1 MSAPYWG
8 QLPPPN
14 ARRMSGDSGQ
24 PDRPDRRQSLDQ
36 PPAQF
41 QSRSNRASV
50 QTTHTESTFSPLESP
65 ATSYFPNTGLAPRPS
80 SLSYGHNR
88 YPSDLQEKRRRR
100 TSQTTEDIPEV
111 GSHDEGALS
120 PPPAAPDVPRAPPVS
135 YKDPYR
141 HSSPAFTPTYS
152 YNADGQPGPPLSAY
166 RFGSPRYGSP
176 AQARIAGMEP
186 ESFYKDATP
195 PAEKQNRAPTLDRA
209 RQTFGENE
217 GIDKL
222 DRDNGSMGRPT
233 NGDLEGQ
240 GIVDPYAPK
249 RQPTLAG
256 PPRRPTFADDRSP
269 LQRLEL
275 TLDSITKE
283 EKRARVEAAERRAR
297 ERAVRRENAVN
308 EDKLQPPPE
317 RSSSQQVKVR
327 DRRQSAS
334 QYDDPM
340 QVQPSAVTFHGP
352 LSQNPPEETK
362 QYTPPGQSPSSKIP
376 VPKNRNIAAPQKTD
390 LPQRNLSFRERAAKN
405 DGDISADADSNSQVS
420 PISSPGGG
428 FALARNGSN
437 KLKKNPPS
445 DPWYGQRKEAEEKS
459 MAQRRN
465 LQSDGT
471 YEMPRD
477 INTAPIVARPRNEP
491 ITRDPTSQYVGR
503 PPARGKQFEQE
514 DYEEP
519 RQRGVAATSG
529 PGRNDSVASSQR
541 SPPSQQTFQS
551 SLRNSDA
558 PPRSAGKSVTFP
570 DRRYE
575 AQEFDDDDYDS
586 DLSEHKLGIHDY
598 MHRRKLKPGRGMY
611 QPPKYLE
618 EWKKSTVGT
627 LAGSLLDLNVEPPN
641 PNPGADKGTPW
652 WENSGRRRSST
663 TTRPPPELFSET
675 YDDTQGPTR
684 FKPPLY
690 LKCGPLLRYCGMR
703 HEKPLPRGGDA
714 SMNRDIWRGT
724 VMIVTQD
731 TESSYDIPPIL
742 RLFVQPIELLPP
754 PPAELRGEQV
764 LPPEYVDPIAGI
776 PKLGRR
782 GETLFVRPVEH
793 LEEAKDVSRLDPDDG
808 LFEITR
814 SAPDFNNAPDPPG
827 SFACRK
833 RRTPVDGEKLGKYK
847 DVRGFRLHAE
857 RGHTFWRFNIEVELR
872 EKQQRIA
879 YRINH
884 GPATGFWVPARDQS
898 MNIMFHSCN
907 GFSLSV
913 NPDDFSGPD
922 PMWRDVLNNHQTRPF
937 HVMIGGG
944 DQLYNDAIMRETRHF
959 QDWLQIKNPLHK
971 NNAPLTPEMQDEMEN
986 FYLER
991 YMMWFSQGL
1000 FGLANCQ
1007 IPMVNMYDDHDIIDG
1022 YGSYPDHFMK
1032 SPVFSGLGNVAFKY
1046 YMLFQHQSLPDETEE
1061 TEPSW
1066 VTGIKP
1072 GPYIREQSR
1081 SLFMFLGNKVALLA
1095 VDCRTER
1102 TRDEVVTE
1110 DTWKKL
1116 MDRCDAELVKGET
1129 QHLLVLLGVPIAY
1142 PRLVW
1147 LENIL
1152 TSRLMDPIKALGKAG
1167 MLGNFLNRFDGGVEV
1182 LDDLDDHWTAKNH
1195 KDERRFV
1202 IEDLQDLAVDA
1213 SVRVT
1218 ILSGDVH
1225 LAAVGQFYSNPKLN
1239 LPKHKDFRY
1248 MPNIISSAIANTPP
1262 PDLMADILNKRNKVH
1277 HFDKETDE
1285 DMIPLFTNDVDGKPR
1300 NNKHLLPHRNWCSIR
1315 EYVPGQTP
1323 PPTPPPEEFDETPE
1337 ATPPNSRGG
1346 LLRRFSLSSRKG
1358 SQARPNTSHAP
1369 VDRSR
1374 PPVSGGGGLF
1384 RSLSR
1389 RASDAGTRPNKLLRT
1404 LSLGRGDSARR
1415 GSTSAG
1421 NGGGSG
1427 GGGLFRRRSTERA
1440 DDGGINGAWGPDSE
1454 DDEDAVYETQPQR
1467 YARPNTNQTPMM
1479 AGAAGRE
1486 YREYNGAR
1494 DGGASMGHLRGGAGD
1509 SRHVNDEYE
1518 VGDEA
1523 FFSARPPRRAVT
1535 QPVAVATTSSSY
1547 SAAAPTPARRNTN
1560 GGPSSSGN
1568 AYDNYYDPN
1577 SSEEDPM
1584 AAAAPRRPFHRT
1596 PTGLSAKKLQKRG
1609 AARYEVDLQGG
1620 LDVCL
1625 NVEVNP
1631 KDPAGITVPYRL
1643 LVPRLWYEYEGE
1655 DASPS
1660 PPVAE
1665 VQKPLP
1671 PSHPQPAR
1679 AQERAPV
1686 RDREDEDYDD
1696 EEEDDYEG
1704 EYDGE
1709 YEYEEKPGMLKRL
1722 FSKRGR
1728 NAGGS
1733 GGGGGG
1739 SQYRARRMSP

>member
-8 QLPPPN
+8 QLPPSN
-14 ARRMSGDSGQ
+14 ARRMSGDYDQ
-24 PDRPDRRQSLDQ
+24 PDRRQSLDQ
-36 PPAQF
+36 PPTQYQTQAQSQS

-65 ATSYFPNTGLAPRPS
+65 ATSNFPNTGLAPRPS
-80 SLSYGHNR
+80 SLPYGHNR
-88 YPSDLQEKRRRR
+88 HPSDLQEKRRRR
-100 TSQTTEDIPEV
+100 TSRTTEDIPEV
-111 GSHDEGALS
+111 GLHDEGALS

-135 YKDPYR
+135 YRDPYR

-186 ESFYKDATP
+186 DTFYKDATP
-195 PAEKQNRAPTLDRA
+195 PAEKQNRAPILDRT
-209 RQTFGENE
+209 RQTFNEGE
-217 GIDKL
+217 GIDKQL
-222 DRDNGSMGRPT
+222 DANIENSGPIRRPT
-233 NGDLEGQ
+233 NGDLEAQ
-240 GIVDPYAPK
+240 GAVDPYAPK
-249 RQPTLAG
+249 RQGTLTG

-283 EKRARVEAAERRAR
+283 EKRARVEAAERKAR
-297 ERAVRRENAVN
+297 ERAIQRENAVN
-308 EDKLQPPPE
+308 QDKLQPPPE
-317 RSSSQQVKVR
+317 RINSQQVKVR
-327 DRRQSAS
+327 DRRQSVS
-334 QYDDPM
+334 QHEDPVK
-340 QVQPSAVTFHGP
+340 VQPSAVTFHGP

-362 QYTPPGQSPSSKIP
+362 PYTSPGQSPSSRIP
-376 VPKNRNIAAPQKTD
+376 VPKNRNVSATQKTD
-390 LPQRNLSFRERAAKN
+390 IPQRNLSFRERAAKN
-405 DGDISADADSNSQVS
+405 DGDIPADTGSNSPVS
-420 PISSPGGG
+420 PVSSPGGG
-428 FALARNGSN
+428 FALTRNGSN
-437 KLKKNPPS
+437 KLKKNPPG

-459 MAQRRN
+459 AAYQRRN
-465 LQSDGT
+465 FQDDEA

-477 INTAPIVARPRNEP
+477 ISTAPITARPRNDS
-491 ITRDPTSQYVGR
+491 IAVARDPTSQYGR
-503 PPARGKQFEQE
+503 PPARGKQYEQDE

-519 RQRGVAATSG
+519 RQRGVAATFG
-529 PGRNDSVASSQR
+529 PSRNDSMASSQR
-541 SPPSQQTFQS
+541 SPPSQQTHQS

-558 PPRSAGKSVTFP
+558 PPKSAGKSVTFP

-575 AQEFDDDDYDS
+575 AQEFDDEDYDS
-586 DLSEHKLGIHDY
+586 DFSEHKLGIHDY

-627 LAGSLLDLNVEPPN
+627 LAGSLLDLNVQPPDPN
-641 PNPGADKGTPW
+641 PVADKGTPW

-663 TTRPPPELFSET
+663 TTRPPPDLFSET

-703 HEKPLPRGGDA
+703 HEKPLPRGNQDP
-714 SMNRDIWRGT
+714 SLNREIWRGT

-754 PPAELRGEQV
+754 PPVELRGEQV

-782 GETLFVRPVEH
+782 GETLYVRPVEH
-793 LEEAKDVSRLDPDDG
+793 LEEGKDVSRLDPDDG

-814 SAPDFNNAPDPPG
+814 SAPDFNDAPDPPG
-827 SFACRK
+827 SFASRK
-833 RRTPVDGEKLGKYK
+833 RRNPVDGEKLGKYK

-872 EKQQRIA
+872 ERQQRIA

-884 GPATGFWVPARDQS
+884 GPATGFWVPAKGES

-913 NPDDFSGPD
+913 NPDEFSGPD

-944 DQLYNDAIMRETRHF
+944 DQLYNDAIMRDTRHF

-1007 IPMVNMYDDHDIIDG
+1007 IPMINMYDDHDIIDG

-1225 LAAVGQFYSNPKLN
+1225 LAAVGQLYSNPKLN
-1239 LPKHKDFRY
+1239 IPKHKDFRY

-1285 DMIPLFTNDVDGKPR
+1285 DMIPLFTNGVDGKQR

-1323 PPTPPPEEFDETPE
+1323 PPTPPPEDFEDTPE

-1346 LLRRFSLSSRKG
+1346 ILRRFSLSSRKG
-1358 SQARPNTSHAP
+1358 STARPNTSHAS

-1374 PPVSGGGGLF
+1374 PPVSSSGGLF

-1389 RASDAGTRPNKLLRT
+1389 RASDAGARPNKLMRT

-1415 GSTSAG
+1415 ANTS
-1421 NGGGSG
+1421 SG
-1427 GGGLFRRRSTERA
+1427 GGGLFRRQSAERA
-1440 DDGGINGAWGPDSE
+1440 NDGGINGAWGPDSDE
-1454 DDEDAVYETQPQR
+1454 DEDA
-1467 YARPNTNQTPMM
+1467 YAPRPRGQTRVNANQVPMM
-1479 AGAAGRE
+1479 AGAGAG
-1486 YREYNGAR
+1486 YGGR
-1494 DGGASMGHLRGGAGD
+1494 DASMGHLRGGAGD
-1509 SRHVNDEYE
+1509 LRHVNDEYE
-1518 VGDEA
+1518 VGDEV
-1523 FFSARPPRRAVT
+1523 FFTARPPRRAVT
-1535 QPVAVATTSSSY
+1535 QPMTASSSSY
-1547 SAAAPTPARRNTN
+1547 SAPVPVRRNTN
-1560 GGPSSSGN
+1560 GGTVGGSGSGSV
-1568 AYDNYYDPN
+1568 YDNYYDPN
-1577 SSEEDPM
+1577 SSEEEHP
-1584 AAAAPRRPFHRT
+1584 APRPFHRT

-1655 DASPS
+1655 DASPA
-1660 PPVAE
+1660 PPVD
-1665 VQKPLP
+1665 VPRPLP
-1671 PSHPQPAR
+1671 LPQP
-1679 AQERAPV
+1679 QVQPQQSV
-1686 RDREDEDYDD
+1686 RQVHDDEED

-1728 NAGGS
+1728 NAS
-1733 GGGGGG
+1733 GG
-1739 SQYRARRMSP
+1739 SQYRARRSSP

>member
-8 QLPPPN
+8 QLPPSN
-14 ARRMSGDSGQ
+14 ARRMSGDYDQ
-24 PDRPDRRQSLDQ
+24 PDRRQSLDQ
-36 PPAQF
+36 PPPQF

-50 QTTHTESTFSPLESP
+50 QTTHTDSTFSPLESP
-65 ATSYFPNTGLAPRPS
+65 ATSNFPNTGLAPRPS
-80 SLSYGHNR
+80 SLPYGQNR

-100 TSQTTEDIPEV
+100 TSRTQEDIPEV

-152 YNADGQPGPPLSAY
+152 YSADGQPGPPLSAY
-166 RFGSPRYGSP
+166 RYGSP
-176 AQARIAGMEP
+176 AQARIAGMES

-195 PAEKQNRAPTLDRA
+195 PAERQNRAPILDRT
-209 RQTFGENE
+209 RHTFDEDE
-217 GIDKL
+217 DIDQQL
-222 DRDNGSMGRPT
+222 DRDTERSGPTRRAT
-233 NGDLEGQ
+233 NGDLEEKGT
-240 GIVDPYAPK
+240 VDPYAPK
-249 RQPTLAG
+249 RQGTLNG
-256 PPRRPTFADDRSP
+256 PPRRPTWADDRSP

-283 EKRARVEAAERRAR
+283 EKRARVEAAEQRAR
-297 ERAVRRENAVN
+297 ERAVRRQNAVN
-308 EDKLQPPPE
+308 QDKLQPPQE
-317 RSSSQQVKVR
+317 RSNSQQVKLR
-327 DRRQSAS
+327 DRRQSVS
-334 QYDDPM
+334 QHDDPV

-362 QYTPPGQSPSSKIP
+362 QHIPSGQSPSSKIP
-376 VPKNRNIAAPQKTD
+376 VPKNRNVTPTTQKSD

-405 DGDISADADSNSQVS
+405 EPDLPGDAGSNSPVS
-420 PISSPGGG
+420 PVSSPGGG
-428 FALARNGSN
+428 FALTRGGSN
-437 KLKKNPPS
+437 KLKKNPPG
-445 DPWYGQRKEAEEKS
+445 DPWYSQRKEAEDKS
-459 MAQRRN
+459 KAHQGRN
-465 LQSDGT
+465 LQSEET

-477 INTAPIVARPRNEP
+477 TGAAAMATKPRNET
-491 ITRDPTSQYVGR
+491 ITRDPSSQYMGR
-503 PPARGKQFEQE
+503 PPARGKQVEE
-514 DYEEP
+514 EEYYEEP
-519 RQRGVAATSG
+519 RQRGYSG
-529 PGRNDSVASSQR
+529 TVGSSRNDSVSNSQR

-551 SLRNSDA
+551 SMRNSEA
-558 PPRSAGKSVTFP
+558 PPKSIGKSVTFP
-570 DRRYE
+570 DRHHE
-575 AQEFDDDDYDS
+575 AHEFDDDDYDS
-586 DLSEHKLGIHDY
+586 DFSEHKFGVHDY

-627 LAGSLLDLNVEPPN
+627 LAGSLLDLNVEIPD
-641 PNPGADKGTPW
+641 PGVEKGTPW
-652 WENSGRRRSST
+652 WENGGRRRSST
-663 TTRPPPELFSET
+663 TTRPPPEFFSEI
-675 YDDTQGPTR
+675 YDDMQGPTR

-703 HEKPLPRGGDA
+703 HEKPLGRA
-714 SMNRDIWRGT
+714 NRDDTSLDKEIWRGT
-724 VMIVTQD
+724 IMIVTQD

-754 PPAELRGEQV
+754 PPVELRGEQV
-764 LPPEYVDPIAGI
+764 LSPEYVDPIAGI

-782 GETLFVRPVEH
+782 GETLYVRPVEH
-793 LEEAKDVSRLDPDDG
+793 LEEAKDISRTDPDDG

-827 SFACRK
+827 SFASRK

-872 EKQQRIA
+872 DKQQRIA

-884 GPATGFWVPARDQS
+884 GPATGFWVPARGQS

-944 DQLYNDAIMRETRHF
+944 DQVYNDAIMRDTRHF

-971 NNAPLTPEMQDEMEN
+971 NNAPLTPEMQDEMEH
-986 FYLER
+986 FYMER

-1022 YGSYPDHFMK
+1022 FGSYPDHFMK

-1072 GPYIREQSR
+1072 GPYIHEQSR

-1102 TRDEVVTE
+1102 TRDEVMTE
-1110 DTWKKL
+1110 NTWKKL

-1202 IEDLQDLAVDA
+1202 IEDLQDIAVDA

-1285 DMIPLFTNDVDGKPR
+1285 DMIPLFTNDVDGKQR

-1323 PPTPPPEEFDETPE
+1323 PPTPPPDDFDQTLEG
-1337 ATPPNSRGG
+1337 TPPSSSKGG
-1346 LLRRFSLSSRKG
+1346 LLRRFSLSSRRG
-1358 SQARPNTSHAP
+1358 PAARPNTSHAS

-1374 PPVSGGGGLF
+1374 PPVSSSGGGLF

-1389 RASDAGTRPNKLLRT
+1389 RASDAGARPNKLMRT
-1404 LSLGRGDSARR
+1404 LSLGRVDSSRR
-1415 GSTSAG
+1415 QGSSG
-1421 NGGGSG
+1421 G
-1427 GGGLFRRRSTERA
+1427 GGGLFRRRSTDRTNN
-1440 DDGGINGAWGPDSE
+1440 GGINGAWGPDSE
-1454 DDEDAVYETQPQR
+1454 EDEEVVYE
-1467 YARPNTNQTPMM
+1467 ARPVRHARTNPNPNTMM
-1479 AGAAGRE
+1479 AGAGGRE
-1486 YREYNGAR
+1486 YGR
-1494 DGGASMGHLRGGAGD
+1494 DGGATMGHLRGGAGD

-1523 FFSARPPRRAVT
+1523 YFSARPPRRAVT
-1535 QPVAVATTSSSY
+1535 QPATASSS
-1547 SAAAPTPARRNTN
+1547 STVPVTPARRNTN
-1560 GGPSSSGN
+1560 GGATGHE
-1568 AYDNYYDPN
+1568 YDNYYDPN
-1577 SSEEDPM
+1577 SSEEDP
-1584 AAAAPRRPFHRT
+1584 PERRPFHRT

-1643 LVPRLWYEYEGE
+1643 LVPRLFYEYQGEDAEPEEVPQPAREQRRGPLRGENEEDDDDDDDDFEGEYEGE
-1655 DASPS
+1655 YEYDD
-1660 PPVAE
+1660 
-1665 VQKPLP
+1665 
-1671 PSHPQPAR
+1671 
-1679 AQERAPV
+1679 
-1686 RDREDEDYDD
+1686 DREQ
-1696 EEEDDYEG
+1696 
-1704 EYDGE
+1704 
-1709 YEYEEKPGMLKRL
+1709 KPGMLKRL
-1722 FSKRGR
+1722 FSKR
-1728 NAGGS
+1728 
-1733 GGGGGG
+1733 
-1739 SQYRARRMSP
+1739 ARTVG

>member
-1 MSAPYWG
+1 MSTSAPYWG
-8 QLPPPN
+8 QLPPSN
-14 ARRMSGDSGQ
+14 ARRMSGDFDQ

-36 PPAQF
+36 PPAHS

-50 QTTHTESTFSPLESP
+50 QTTQTESTFSPLESP
-65 ATSYFPNTGLAPRPS
+65 ATSNFPNTGLAPRPT

-88 YPSDLQEKRRRR
+88 HPSDLQEKRRRR
-100 TSQTTEDIPEV
+100 TSRTTDDIPEI
-111 GSHDEGALS
+111 GLHDEGALS

-152 YNADGQPGPPLSAY
+152 YNENGQPGPPLSAY

-176 AQARIAGMEP
+176 AQRIAGMES

-195 PAEKQNRAPTLDRA
+195 PAEKQNRAPILDRG
-209 RQTFGENE
+209 RQTFNE
-217 GIDKL
+217 SEGVDKQL
-222 DRDNGSMGRPT
+222 DIRRPT
-233 NGDLEGQ
+233 NGDLDGQ
-240 GIVDPYAPK
+240 GTADPYAPK
-249 RQPTLAG
+249 RQPTLNV
-256 PPRRPTFADDRSP
+256 PQRRPTFADDRSP

-297 ERAVRRENAVN
+297 ERAVRRESAVKQ
-308 EDKLQPPPE
+308 DKLQPPPE
-317 RSSSQQVKVR
+317 RPNNQQVKVR
-327 DRRQSAS
+327 DRRQSVS
-334 QYDDPM
+334 QHNDPV

-352 LSQNPPEETK
+352 LSQNPPEEAK
-362 QYTPPGQSPSSKIP
+362 QYTPSGQSPSSKIP
-376 VPKNRNIAAPQKTD
+376 VPKNRNIAATQKTD

-405 DGDISADADSNSQVS
+405 DGDIPADAGSNSPVS
-420 PISSPGGG
+420 PVSSPGGG
-428 FALARNGSN
+428 FALTRNGSN
-437 KLKKNPPS
+437 KLKKNPPG
-445 DPWYGQRKEAEEKS
+445 DPWYSQRKEAEEKS
-459 MAQRRN
+459 AALQRRN
-465 LQSDGT
+465 LPNEEA
-471 YEMPRD
+471 YEVPRD
-477 INTAPIVARPRNEP
+477 ISTAPITARPRNDT
-491 ITRDPTSQYVGR
+491 ITRDPTSQYAGR
-503 PPARGKQFEQE
+503 PPARGKQFDLDE
-514 DYEEP
+514 DYGEP
-519 RQRGVAATSG
+519 GPRGVVATFGS
-529 PGRNDSVASSQR
+529 GRNDSVASSQR
-541 SPPSQQTFQS
+541 SPPSQQTHQS

-575 AQEFDDDDYDS
+575 AQEFDDDYDS
-586 DLSEHKLGIHDY
+586 DFSEHKFGVHDY
-598 MHRRKLKPGRGMY
+598 MHRRKLKPGHGMY

-641 PNPGADKGTPW
+641 PNPGADKATPW

-663 TTRPPPELFSET
+663 TTRPPPELFSEA

-690 LKCGPLLRYCGMR
+690 LKCGPLLRYCGLR
-703 HEKPLPRGGDA
+703 HEKPLARVNRDDA
-714 SMNRDIWRGT
+714 SLNKEIWRGT

-754 PPAELRGEQV
+754 PPVELRGEQV
-764 LPPEYVDPIAGI
+764 LSPEYVDPIAGI

-782 GETLFVRPVEH
+782 GETLYVRPVEH
-793 LEEAKDVSRLDPDDG
+793 LEEGKDVSRLDPDDG

-827 SFACRK
+827 SFASRK

-884 GPATGFWVPARDQS
+884 GPATGFWVPARGQS

-944 DQLYNDAIMRETRHF
+944 DQLYNDAIMRDTRHF

-1022 YGSYPDHFMK
+1022 FGSYPDHFMK

-1081 SLFMFLGNKVALLA
+1081 SLFMLLGNKIALLA

-1129 QHLLVLLGVPIAY
+1129 EHLLVLLGVPIAY

-1225 LAAVGQFYSNPKLN
+1225 LAAVGQFYSNPKLG

-1285 DMIPLFTNDVDGKPR
+1285 DMIPLFTNGVDGKQR

-1337 ATPPNSRGG
+1337 MTPPNSRGS

-1358 SQARPNTSHAP
+1358 PAARPNTSHAS

-1374 PPVSGGGGLF
+1374 PPVSGGGGGGLF

-1389 RASDAGTRPNKLLRT
+1389 RASDAGGRPNKLLRT

-1415 GSTSAG
+1415 GSNVGAG
-1421 NGGGSG
+1421 GSSGGGGG
-1427 GGGLFRRRSTERA
+1427 GGGLFRRRSTDRA

-1454 DDEDAVYETQPQR
+1454 DDEDGVYETRTP
-1467 YARPNTNQTPMM
+1467 ARHARAGQTPMM
-1479 AGAAGRE
+1479 AGAGGRE
-1486 YREYNGAR
+1486 YREYNGGR

-1509 SRHVNDEYE
+1509 PRHVNDEYE

-1523 FFSARPPRRAVT
+1523 FFTARPPRRAVT
-1535 QPVAVATTSSSY
+1535 GPASSSY
-1547 SAAAPTPARRNTN
+1547 SAASTAVASTPMRRNTN
-1560 GGPSSSGN
+1560 GGPVSGGSGS

-1577 SSEEDPM
+1577 SSEEEP
-1584 AAAAPRRPFHRT
+1584 PVRKPFHRT

-1655 DASPS
+1655 DASPP
-1660 PPVAE
+1660 PPVE
-1665 VQKPLP
+1665 MQKAQLP
-1671 PSHPQPAR
+1671 PPQQPAR
-1679 AQERAPV
+1679 GQVHEV
-1686 RDREDEDYDD
+1686 EDDD
-1696 EEEDDYEG
+1696 EEEEDDDYEG

-1728 NAGGS
+1728 NVSGGS
-1733 GGGGGG
+1733 GGGGG
-1739 SQYRARRMSP
+1739 SQYRARRTSP